1 MMMTMMILYIV
12 PRPQCDS
19 AWLFI
24 NIMMMVDG
32 DNNDGDD
39 DDDGIVNR
47 PQTIM

>member
-1 MMMTMMILYIV
+1 MITV

-24 NIMMMVDG
+24 NMMMMVDG
-32 DNNDGDD
+32 DHDD

>member
-1 MMMTMMILYIV
+1 MIIV

-32 DNNDGDD
+32 DHDD
-39 DDDGIVNR
+39 DDDGIVIH
-47 PQTIM
+47 PQTTM